1 MKFLKESGQA
11 DASVS
16 LTPLVDIIFLLIIF
30 FLVSS
35 TFEKSEQQLG
45 VELPQTRASEEKVEQ
60 KDIESWAVLID
71 REGVL
76 FIDETEVSEKAFE
89 EKLRRNRSRR
99 DKIQVI
105 VKADKRV
112 VYGKVAKALGLLGE
126 FGFKRVSFRTLKIEL

>member
-35 TFEKSEQQLG
+35 TFEKDEQQLG
-45 VELPQTRASEEKVEQ
+45 VELPQTRSSQEKIEQ
-60 KDIESWAVLID
+60 RELESWSILID
-71 REGVL
+71 SEGVL
-76 FIDETEVSEKAFE
+76 FLDEDQLSEEAFE
-89 EKLRRNRSRR
+89 EKLRRNKTRC

-112 VYGKVAKALGLLGE
+112 VYGKVAKTLGLLGE